1 MVNEQQIVAGIVKY
15 IDTQVMPVVDT
26 KSKWMIGTAI
36 TMLAKSPKAN
46 EMVKQLSLFGIEQDG
61 MYDIDALA
69 DGLLENAKK
78 YGKMT
83 ISFPI
88 IGSMTFNE
96 MDVEL
101 IRKMINEVEL

>member
-1 MVNEQQIVAGIVKY
+1 MVSEQQIVSGIVKY

-36 TMLAKSPKAN
+36 TMLAKSPKSH
-46 EMVKQLSLFGIEQDG
+46 EMVKQLSLFGIEHDG

-69 DGLLENAKK
+69 EGVLENAKK

-83 ISFPI
+83 ITFPI

-96 MDVEL
+96 MDVEML
-101 IRKMINEVEL
+101 RKMINEVEL